1 MSKLLRTTIVAH
13 MLLSEL
19 IREGDVVVDATA
31 GNGHDTLF
39 LAKLVGIRG
48 KVYAFDI
55 QEEALRNTRR
65 ILEENGCLAQVELI
79 HDGHENLV
87 RYVKEQVRCVMYN
100 LGYLPGGD
108 KSIITQGA
116 TTISSLKQAT
126 QLLSEE
132 GVISLMVYSGHP
144 GGLAEAEKVEN
155 FVKALI
161 SPPWHVLK
169 WQKING
175 TQRGPYLIVLY
186 KRDK

>member
-1 MSKLLRTTIVAH
+1 
-13 MLLSEL
+13 MLLSEM

-55 QEEALRNTRR
+55 QEEALRKTGSL
-65 ILEENGCLAQVELI
+65 LEENGCLAQVELI
-79 HDGHENLV
+79 HDGHENIGK
-87 RYVKEQVRCVMYN
+87 YVKEQVRCVMYN

-108 KSIITQGA
+108 KSIITQGT
-116 TTISSLKQAT
+116 TTISSLEQAT
-126 QLLSEE
+126 HLLSKE

-144 GGLAEAEKVEN
+144 GGLSEAEEVEN
-155 FVKALI
+155 FVKSLT

>member
-1 MSKLLRTTIVAH
+1 MSKLLRTTVVAH
-13 MLLSEL
+13 MLLREMV
-19 IREGDVVVDATA
+19 REGDVVVDATA

-55 QEEALRNTRR
+55 QEEALKKTERLLAQHN
-65 ILEENGCLAQVELI
+65 CLAQVEFI
-79 HDGHENLV
+79 HDGHEKIGQ
-87 RYVKEQVRCVMYN
+87 YIKEQVRCVMYN

-108 KSIITQGA
+108 KSIITQGT
-116 TTISSLKQAT
+116 TTISSLEQAT
-126 QLLSEE
+126 HLLSKE

-144 GGLAEAEKVEN
+144 GGLSEAEEVEC
-155 FVKALI
+155 FVKSLA

-175 TQRGPYLIVLY
+175 TQSGPYLMLLY
-186 KRDK
+186 KMVK

>member
-1 MSKLLRTTIVAH
+1 MSKLLRTTAVAH
-13 MLLSEL
+13 MLLSGI

-39 LAKLVGIRG
+39 LARLVGIGG

-55 QEEALRNTRR
+55 QEEALRKTRR
-65 ILEENGCLAQVELI
+65 LLEENGCLVQVELI
-79 HDGHENLV
+79 HDGHENIGK
-87 RYVKEQVRCVMYN
+87 YVKEPVRCVMYN

-108 KSIITQGA
+108 KSIITRG
-116 TTISSLKQAT
+116 TTTTCSLKQAIH
-126 QLLSEE
+126 LLHEE
-132 GVISLMVYSGHP
+132 GIISIMLYCGHP
-144 GGLAEAEKVEN
+144 GGLAEVEEVEN
-155 FVKALI
+155 FVKSLT